1 MTSVPSLKDINGRYL
16 GLNEHPEIKK
26 LEMGYVPSVESRLK
40 LYDGIE
46 IDLNNTTW
54 AKDWE
59 WMQHCVEIAED
70 FQSGQGT
77 PGAYFYI
84 FRPGFESAKKV
95 SETEQRVE
103 LMNYILQD
111 TPENLYNRVSI
122 LGVDMSDAVISDVK
136 EFLLLMVNTEPAKVR
151 AVYESKTFS
160 LELMFMHAMKKNVI
174 TNRNGVFG
182 EILLGVEEL

>member
-1 MTSVPSLKDINGRYL
+1 MNI
-16 GLNEHPEIKK
+16 PEIKK
-26 LEMGYVPSVESRLK
+26 LEMGYVPSVEKTKAL
-40 LYDGIE
+40 IE
-46 IDLNNTTW
+46 IEIANTTW

-77 PGAYFYI
+77 QELISTFSDQGLNLL
-84 FRPGFESAKKV
+84 RRLAK
-95 SETEQRVE
+95 QNRD

-122 LGVDMSDAVISDVK
+122 LGCGYVRCSYLGCKI
-136 EFLLLMVNTEPAKVR
+136 LLLMVNTEPAKVR

-160 LELMFMHAMKKNVI
+160 
-174 TNRNGVFG
+174 
-182 EILLGVEEL
+182 

>member
-1 MTSVPSLKDINGRYL
+1 
-16 GLNEHPEIKK
+16 
-26 LEMGYVPSVESRLK
+26 
-40 LYDGIE
+40 
-46 IDLNNTTW
+46 
-54 AKDWE
+54 
-59 WMQHCVEIAED
+59 MQHCVEIAED

-111 TPENLYNRVSI
+111 TQRIYTTECI

-136 EFLLLMVNTEPAKVR
+136 FLLLMVNTEPAKVR

-160 LELMFMHAMKKNVI
+160 
-174 TNRNGVFG
+174 
-182 EILLGVEEL
+182 

>member
-1 MTSVPSLKDINGRYL
+1 
-16 GLNEHPEIKK
+16 
-26 LEMGYVPSVESRLK
+26 MGYVPSVESRLK

-95 SETEQRVE
+95 ETEQRVE

-111 TPENLYNRVSI
+111 PENLYNRVSI
-122 LGVDMSDAVISDVK
+122 LGVDMSDYLGCKRI
-136 EFLLLMVNTEPAKVR
+136 LLLMVNTEPAKVR

-160 LELMFMHAMKKNVI
+160 
-174 TNRNGVFG
+174 
-182 EILLGVEEL
+182 